1 MSTDKEIL
9 VQFPSMTSNCWTSTT
24 TNADYP
30 YHIGNDL
37 IDFTPTPKIKGEP
50 MATLFNIII
59 VSKDRDILIDT
70 KVVAE
75 DEEEAKFSVD
85 IHSIL
90 INKRLKPKDVTI
102 LCNSLGEVKVRK
114 EVQKVKIVDK
124 DDE

>member
-9 VQFPSMTSNCWTSTT
+9 AQFPSMTST
-24 TNADYP
+24 
-30 YHIGNDL
+30 
-37 IDFTPTPKIKGEP
+37 TPTFDWTYAFYQNQPSESITLTQNPKKGEP

>member
-9 VQFPSMTSNCWTSTT
+9 VQFPSITSTT
-24 TNADYP
+24 PTYNWTY
-30 YHIGNDL
+30 DL
-37 IDFTPTPKIKGEP
+37 YQNQPSKSITLNQNPKKGEP